1 MRKTQNSKLK
11 TQNSPLALMLMVFGV
26 YLLTMSGHTYSTD
39 EETMLAVSRSLVE
52 RGTWA
57 INPGDGWVHVEGA
70 DGRHYSVFGPGQSLA
85 AVPWV
90 AVGLTVGS
98 FFPKDQAGFPLRL
111 ILASYNALIA
121 AGICGLLA
129 AAGMA
134 LGYARRA
141 SLLLGGTLAF
151 ATFLWPHSRTFFA
164 EPVVALCFFAS
175 FYLIIRVYHATPGSR
190 TRANTLMLLSGVLF
204 SAALY
209 AKVQYAIALP
219 TFLLYLAIKDRKL
232 RMANGD
238 FHPQRTP
245 KPKIAI
251 WLGGLAVGL
260 VPLFIYNWAI
270 FGNPLQTGYGSDT
283 GSLFKTPLYEGVFGL
298 LLSPGKGL
306 VWYALPVLLALV
318 GFSRF
323 TRKHNAEAVLVLT
336 LSVTLVSFFGM
347 FHLWWGGGSWGPR
360 FLIPLLPFVLLP
372 ALPVIQRAMR
382 AVGRRQKAEGSIT
395 RVPDT
400 RYGENG
406 RYATVEARRAVP
418 LQDHHSPYTR
428 YRLPLNRHAL
438 LIAAVIALGFF
449 VNLMGLLVN
458 FDTYV
463 NAGEDDDTRNW
474 SPAASPIGGHLGL
487 VEERLK
493 VREGLLSL
501 LKPAETLFFKSGF
514 SYSEGSKERR
524 ELLPRWTTGNGA
536 IEFRPDLSRGEVEV
550 TLRLSDNRPPDMGR
564 AAVTILANDQP
575 VPVQAAPVPD
585 APVSTDY
592 TFPLMASPS
601 RVEIRSDTWNPAAS
615 GAGAR
620 NEDIG
625 VRLESISVIEG
636 GIARRYEMVETLP
649 VPAYYPQP
657 RWYYNPDT
665 QHPADLWLVYMAEA
679 GIGRKTML
687 TIAAPVVLVS
697 LLCIFFGVRGLR
709 TED

>member
-1 MRKTQNSKLK
+1 MAKTQNSKLK
-11 TQNSPLALMLMVFGV
+11 TQNSPLALMLLVFGI

-39 EETMLAVSRSLVE
+39 EETMLAASRSLIE

-57 INPGDGWVHVEGA
+57 INPSDGWVHVEGA
-70 DGRHYSVFGPGQSLA
+70 DGRHYSVFGPGQSFA

-90 AVGLTVGS
+90 AAGLITGG

-129 AAGMA
+129 ATGMA

-141 SLLLGGTLAF
+141 SLFLVGTLAF

-164 EPVVALCFFAS
+164 EPVVALCLFAS
-175 FYLIIRVYHATPGSR
+175 FYLIIKAYQATSSSR
-190 TRANTLMLLSGVLF
+190 PRPNTLMLLSGVLF
-204 SAALY
+204 AATLH
-209 AKVQYAIALP
+209 AKVQYAVALP
-219 TFLLYLAIKDRKL
+219 AFLLYLAIKDRQL
-232 RMANGD
+232 RTADGD
-238 FHPQRTP
+238 LPMQRAP
-245 KPKIAI
+245 KSKILV
-251 WLGGLAVGL
+251 WLGGLAVGI
-260 VPLFIYNWAI
+260 VPLFVYNWAI

-283 GSLFKTPLYEGVFGL
+283 GTLFKTPIYEGVFGL

-306 VWYALPVLLALV
+306 IWYALPVLLALV
-318 GFSRF
+318 GFARF
-323 TRKHNAEAVLVLT
+323 ARKHSAEAVLVLA
-336 LSVTLVSFFGM
+336 LSVTMVSFFGM

-360 FLIPLLPFVLLP
+360 FLIPLLPFALLL
-372 ALPVIQRAMR
+372 ALPVIQRAVR
-382 AVGRRQKAEGSIT
+382 LGVSST
-395 RVPDT
+395 REPV
-400 RYGENG
+400 
-406 RYATVEARRAVP
+406 
-418 LQDHHSPYTR
+418 
-428 YRLPLNRHAL
+428 NRHAL
-438 LIAAVIALGFF
+438 LIATIVTLGFF
-449 VNLMGLLVN
+449 VNLAGVLVN

-474 SPAASPIGGHLGL
+474 SPAASPIGGHFGLLG
-487 VEERLK
+487 ERLK

-501 LKPAETLFFKSGF
+501 IKPSGTLFFKSGF

-536 IEFRPDLSRGEVEV
+536 IEFHPDLFRGEVV
-550 TLRLSDNRPPDMGR
+550 ASLRLSDNRPPEMER
-564 AAVTILANDQP
+564 ATVTLLSNDQP
-575 VPVQAAPVPD
+575 VEVQAAPVPD

-592 TFPLMASPS
+592 TFPLTASPS

-625 VRLESISVIEG
+625 VRLESISVTEG
-636 GIARRYEMVETLP
+636 GVARRYEMVETLP

-665 QHPADLWLVYMAEA
+665 QHPTDLWFVYMAE
-679 GIGRKTML
+679 IGMGGKTML
-687 TIAAPVVLVS
+687 AIAAPIVLVS